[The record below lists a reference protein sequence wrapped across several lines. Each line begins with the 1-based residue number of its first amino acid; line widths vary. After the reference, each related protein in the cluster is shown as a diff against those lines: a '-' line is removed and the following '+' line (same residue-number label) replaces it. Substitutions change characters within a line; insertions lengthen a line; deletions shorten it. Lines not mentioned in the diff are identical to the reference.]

1 MGYSVKEEIILK
13 TTMRTIVLAIPAL
26 SKLAAGDLSLR
37 LAYRLKRSI
46 DAIQKEADFFSQQRK
61 KILDKYGTPDERG
74 DYTFEDGQE
83 AKAITELDELL
94 ELEVTLDIQMMVIP
108 ITEELRLSVNDIETM
123 APFVEFK
130 EEE

>member
-1 MGYSVKEEIILK
+1 MK

-26 SKLAAGDLSLR
+26 SKLSAGDLSLR

-74 DYTFEDGQE
+74 DVAFGEGQE
-83 AKAITELDELL
+83 EKAIAELDELL
-94 ELEVTLDIQMMVIP
+94 EMEVTLDIPVMVIP
-108 ITEELRLSVNDIETM
+108 ITEELRLSVNDTETM

>member
-1 MGYSVKEEIILK
+1 
-13 TTMRTIVLAIPAL
+13 MRTIVLAIPAL
-26 SKLAAGDLSLR
+26 SKLSAGDLSLR

-74 DYTFEDGQE
+74 DVAFGEGQE
-83 AKAITELDELL
+83 EKAIAELDELL
-94 ELEVTLDIQMMVIP
+94 EMEVTLDIPVMVIP
-108 ITEELRLSVNDIETM
+108 ITEELRLSVNDTETM

>member
-1 MGYSVKEEIILK
+1 MK
-13 TTMRTIVLAIPAL
+13 TTMKSIVLAIPAL

-46 DAIQKEADFFSQQRK
+46 DAIQKEADFFSQQRQ
-61 KILDKYGTPDERG
+61 KIFDKYGTPNESG
-74 DYTFEDGQE
+74 EYTFEDGQE
-83 AKAITELDELL
+83 EKVITELGELL
-94 ELEVTLDIQMMVIP
+94 DMEIVLDIPVMVIP
-108 ITEELRLSVNDIETM
+108 ITEDLRLSVNDMETM